1 MARTKRAQLL
11 DSASSRAAARDALR
25 EPPPANTHPRALAF
39 AVATAFVPWFVP
51 TVHAQIAADT
61 LPTGGQVGA
70 GAASI
75 STSGSKMQIDQATQR
90 AILNWERFSIGSS
103 AWVNFTQPGAS
114 AVALNR
120 VVGND
125 PSHIFGRLTAN
136 GQVFLVNN
144 AGVFFAPGASVDVGG
159 LFATS
164 LSINDHDFLAGRY
177 QFFNP
182 GNAGKVVNQGDI
194 VTANG
199 YTALVGPQVRN
210 DGVIAARKGSVVLA
224 AADRVMLDMVGD
236 GLISISVDRAALNA
250 SVINTGRIEADGGT
264 VLLAARS
271 ANALL
276 DTVINNSGIIRA
288 NSLRERDGEI
298 VLDGGSAGVV
308 ANSGTLQAAG
318 VDADTTG
325 GTVKV
330 LGHDVRLMAGAR
342 LDATGLA
349 GGGTVLVGGNFQGRG
364 PEANASRTYI
374 DADASV
380 IADAV
385 TSGNGGTVIVWADQD
400 TYFFGHISA
409 RGGAASGDGGF
420 VEVSGK
426 SFLAFRGTADRRAPK
441 GQAGTLLLDP
451 TDMTITAAAGDV
463 VCPPATCTSNS
474 TTSTLSTADL
484 QGALTGGDVVVDA
497 TAGGG
502 AGGGTINWT
511 DGTVDASANSLTLVG
526 TSITFDGTLTNLDS
540 LTFSSAPT
548 GTGTATSSTNGSI
561 GGIGSLT
568 FALSGLNVGNAGG
581 ITFSGFGAADST
593 TVTGASG
600 FDDAARSSLGMTFAN
615 ANSVSGSATIT
626 GVAGGFDDASLTS
639 ANSGIAYSGFNAV
652 SGTGTALTGVD
663 ISFDDTTRV
672 SGSGVAYNGLTNLA
686 TVSGAAPALTGVDIS
701 FDDTSRVSGSGINYS
716 GLGSLAT
723 VSGSATSL
731 AGVATSFNDATQV
744 SGSGIN
750 YGGLGSLATVAG
762 DGTATITGVVGS
774 FDDATLVSAAS
785 SIDYSGFNAVSGTG
799 TALTGV
805 NVSFNDTTRVSGS
818 GVDYSGLTNLA
829 TVSGSA
835 TSLTG
840 IAATFNDATQVSGS
854 GIDYGGLASLATVA
868 GDGTA
873 TITGVTGS
881 FDDAP
886 LVSAASSIDY
896 SSFNA
901 VSGTG
906 TALTG
911 VNVSFNDTTRFSGS
925 GVDYSGLT
933 NLATVSGNA
942 SSLTGVNISFNDTT
956 QVSGSGIDYGGLASL
971 ATVSGNATSLTGVNI
986 GFNDTTQVSGSG
998 VDYGGLASLATVSG
1012 SATSLT
1018 GVATSFDDATQV
1030 SGSGIN
1036 YGGLG
1041 SLATVAGD
1049 GTATITGV
1057 VGSFDD
1063 ATLVSAA
1070 SGIDYSG
1077 FNAVSGT
1084 GGVVSNVTANFSLDT
1099 HVSAASGVNY
1109 SGFGLGTVAGT
1120 GGGTIT
1126 GSGRTYNVTGA
1137 NAGNDGTVFWT
1148 NFSSLSD
1155 AGGGTFNITTGSLGG
1170 TIAGG
1175 TGGTLSYAGNAGPV
1189 SVNLQTGSAS
1199 SVTGGITGINNL
1211 IGSGSAGD
1219 TLAGTNAGTTWT
1231 INGANDG
1238 TLSTGFTF
1246 ANFANL
1252 VGGSAS
1258 DNFVLSGGT
1267 VSGAIN
1273 GGGGSDVLAGST
1285 SYSISGPN
1293 AGSASGIASFTNI
1306 ETLTGTG
1313 GNDSFTLAVASFN
1326 GTINGG
1332 AGTDTLVGAN
1342 VVNNWVLTS
1351 VGNGTLNT
1359 TTTFM
1364 SIETMVGGTNTDNL
1378 SGTAIGGT
1386 TTMIDPTSL
1395 VVASLNASGGV
1406 VNLTAGSL
1414 SGAGVISAG
1423 SGTFASNTN
1432 VVGLGINVTN
1442 NLLLTGAA
1450 TLWNFSAGSSA
1461 GSFSVTSQ
1469 NTSVQVAG
1477 VTFIASLAQQQ
1488 GAAAIGTVAEQV
1500 GAVIVEEAN
1509 KTFGTDSVAQD
1520 VEYGFA
1526 GEIGTTPPMDHRIDE
1541 SGISLPRC
1549 VEEAR
1554 EGLPC
1559 K

>member
-1 MARTKRAQLL
+1 MARTKRAQLR

-51 TVHAQIAADT
+51 AVHAQIAADT

-90 AILNWERFSIGSS
+90 AILNWESFSIGSS

-136 GQVFLVNN
+136 GQVFLVNS

-224 AADRVMLDMVGD
+224 AADRVTLDMVGD

-288 NSLRERDGEI
+288 NSLRERNGEI

-426 SFLAFRGTADRRAPK
+426 SFLAFRGTADRRAPN

-785 SIDYSGFNAVSGTG
+785 SIDYSSFNAVSGTG

-829 TVSGSA
+829 TVSG
-835 TSLTG
+835 
-840 IAATFNDATQVSGS
+840 
-854 GIDYGGLASLATVA
+854 
-868 GDGTA
+868 
-873 TITGVTGS
+873 
-881 FDDAP
+881 
-886 LVSAASSIDY
+886 
-896 SSFNA
+896 
-901 VSGTG
+901 
-906 TALTG
+906 
-911 VNVSFNDTTRFSGS
+911 
-925 GVDYSGLT
+925 
-933 NLATVSGNA
+933 NA
-942 SSLTGVNISFNDTT
+942 SSLTGVNISFDDTT

-986 GFNDTTQVSGSG
+986 SFNDTTQVSGSG

-1012 SATSLT
+1012 SATSLA
-1018 GVATSFDDATQV
+1018 GVATSFNDATQV

-1084 GGVVSNVTANFSLDT
+1084 GGALSNVTANFSLDT

-1170 TIAGG
+1170 TLAGG

-1273 GGGGSDVLAGST
+1273 GGGGSDALAGST